1 MDSFMSLF
9 KRTLLGLA
17 VALLPVSAGSQQP
30 APPPERSNIAA
41 TPALTAADLDVW
53 LDGYLPTALK
63 TNKVAGAVVVV
74 VKDGKILF
82 KKGYGYDDVKRK
94 RAVDPDR
101 TLFRP
106 GSITKL
112 YTATAVMQL
121 VEQGKID
128 LDADINRYLD
138 FKIAGKGGK
147 AITMRHLLSHTAG
160 FEDAGYRLIVL
171 KPDQMTS
178 LEKAVKIWVPTR
190 IFAPGTTPAYS
201 NYGSALA
208 GYIVQ
213 RVSGLPYETYIE
225 RNILSPLGMTRTSI
239 RQPAT
244 KLLADDVSKG
254 YTSAE
259 GEAEP
264 LEFIS
269 KAPAGALAITATDMA
284 QFMIAHL
291 QDGQL
296 GNKRIL
302 SAATAELMHN
312 SSTSTLTRLNKMQ
325 LGFGEKIING
335 RRSIGHAGGTNFF
348 FSDLRLLP
356 KEQVGVFISV
366 NSLGENG
373 SGLPLQLFEDI
384 MNRYF
389 PGPTPDGKVASALAK
404 QHAQMMAG
412 RYYLTARSD
421 TSFMAILNL
430 LGQIKVEAFDDGTI
444 GAQAGPLY
452 KKYREIAPFLWREV
466 GGTEL
471 LETKAGPKGVERFS
485 VNLISTGIVLTPV
498 PTSVSGAWLIPCLF
512 ASVGIA
518 LLTGLFWPAAA
529 LVRKAYGVPFK
540 LAGAAKRDYRLVS
553 IAALSSLAIMGGWM
567 MMLGGGEIA
576 QIRILQFL
584 TAIVFI
590 GGFVA
595 AILNAKS
602 IWRAADRGH
611 LARFWSLLLVAAFA
625 LLSYVGV
632 TFNLISFNAYY

>member
-1 MDSFMSLF
+1 MTLL
-9 KRTLLGLA
+9 KRALLGLVA
-17 VALLPVSAGSQQP
+17 VLLPVSVGGQAP
-30 APPPERSNIAA
+30 AARTPEAA
-41 TPALTAADLDVW
+41 PRLTPELTAADLDIW

-82 KKGYGYDDVKRK
+82 KKGYGYDDVARK

-128 LDADINRYLD
+128 LDANINTYLD
-138 FKIAGKGGK
+138 FRIDGKGGK
-147 AITMRHLLSHTAG
+147 PITMRHLLSHTAG

-178 LEKAVKIWVPTR
+178 LEKAVKTWVPAR
-190 IFAPGTTPAYS
+190 IFVPGSTPGYS

-213 RVSGLPYETYIE
+213 RVSGLPYETYLE

-239 RQPAT
+239 LQPAA
-244 KLLADDVSKG
+244 KLIAGDVSKG

-259 GEAEP
+259 GDAEP
-264 LEFIS
+264 LEFIP

-291 QDGQL
+291 QDGEL
-296 GNKRIL
+296 GDKRIL
-302 SAATAELMHN
+302 SPATARLMHN

-356 KEQVGVFISV
+356 KERVGVFISV

-373 SGLPLQLFEDI
+373 PGLPLQLFEDI

-389 PGPTPDGKVASALAK
+389 PGPTPDGEVDPALAK

-412 RYYLTARSD
+412 RYQLSARSD

-430 LGQIKVEAFDDGTI
+430 LGQIKVDAFANGTI
-444 GAQAGPLY
+444 GAQAGPIY
-452 KKYREIAPFLWREV
+452 KKYREIAPFLWREI

-471 LETKAGPKGVERFS
+471 LEAKAEPNGIERFS
-485 VNLISTGIVLTPV
+485 VNLISTGMVLTPV
-498 PTSVSGAWLIPCLF
+498 PASLSGAWLIPGLMV
-512 ASVGIA
+512 AVGAA

-529 LVRKAYGVPFK
+529 LVRRAYGVPFK
-540 LAGAAKRDYRLVS
+540 LSGTAARHYRWVC
-553 IAALSSLAIMGGWM
+553 AASLLSLGILGGWM

-576 QIRILQFL
+576 QIRTLQFL
-584 TAIVFI
+584 TAFVFF
-590 GGFVA
+590 GGFIVA
-595 AILNAKS
+595 FLNARNV
-602 IWRAADRGH
+602 WRAADRSRF
-611 LARFWSLLLVAAFA
+611 AKFWSLLLVAAFA
-625 LLSYVGV
+625 LLSYVGIA
-632 TFNLISFNAYY
+632 FNLISFNAYY